1 MSIERL
7 ALTDLVQ
14 DGTTFAVNNNGQDY
28 RALGSTVLKWVQ
40 AGTSSVDGKRL
51 QYAAPNATGFTV
63 LVNDSNK
70 SVWLVLTP
78 LAAYVTGAI
87 TLPSVLNCVESQEIL
102 VNCTQSVTALTIN
115 GNGST
120 VVGAPTT
127 LAANSFFT
135 LRFEPVL
142 KVWYR
147 VG

>member
-1 MSIERL
+1 MAIERL
-7 ALTDLVQ
+7 ARTDLVQ
-14 DGTTFAVNNNGQDY
+14 DGTSFAVNNNGQDY
-28 RALGSTVLKWVQ
+28 QALGSTVLAWVQ
-40 AGTSSVDGKRL
+40 AGVSSVDGKRL

-102 VNCTQSVTALTIN
+102 VNCTQAVTALTVN
-115 GNGST
+115 GNGAT
-120 VVGAPTT
+120 VVGAPIT

-142 KVWYR
+142 RVWYR

>member
-7 ALTDLVQ
+7 ARTDEVN
-14 DGTTFAVNNNGQDY
+14 DGTTFAINNNGQDY
-28 RALGSTVLKWVQ
+28 RALGSTVLEWVQ
-40 AGTSSVDGKRL
+40 NGTSSVDGKRL
-51 QYAAPNATGFTV
+51 QYAAPNANGFTV

-78 LAAYVTGAI
+78 LAGYVQGYI